1 MSSSIK
7 QIYASL
13 EICENELKIVIA
25 EYFNTRF
32 NVIKVEKCFTDSISD
47 FKVIDRDI
55 LKKDIINLVNDCS
68 NMIGAKIE
76 QLIIVLPAYNFKRF
90 SISDVIVPEEG
101 YITSKDVANAITRS
115 FNTQVDDDVIIV
127 NSLITKYT
135 INGISTR
142 RFPENEACNEF
153 RVDVELLCSDK
164 DIVYDYVSIV
174 EECGIKVLDITLNI
188 YSIGKESSIFEE
200 SHKRNIVCL
209 NIEKH
214 CTYLS
219 LFSKGKIVSNELLFD
234 GLDVF
239 VKQIKS
245 IYDIPENDILKL
257 IKYNINFHTKYP
269 DDVVYAYNI
278 KGSTKTITTRDLNTI
293 IMNTLD
299 NYVDKLI
306 AMCKP
311 ILDENTLIF
320 ITGEGQQMNSLVNSF
335 IDKINCNV
343 RSYQPDTLGVRDPSL
358 TALFGSL
365 YSYHEK
371 AKLNNI
377 NVSCVDLLEFNSH
390 VDQKQIDSEGET
402 ITTKIKNLFKQY
414 VEKEDS
420 YDN

>member
-13 EICENELKIVIA
+13 EISENEIKLVIA

-32 NVIKVEKCFTDSISD
+32 NVLKVEKRNTNSISD
-47 FKVIDRDI
+47 FKVIDREQ
-55 LKKDIINLVNDCS
+55 LKKDIKSIVNDCS
-68 NMIGAKIE
+68 EKIGAKIE

-90 SISDVIVPEEG
+90 SISDVVVPEEG
-101 YITSKDVANAITRS
+101 YITSKDISKAISRS

-127 NSLITKYT
+127 DSLISKYT
-135 INGISTR
+135 INGISIR

-153 RVDVELLCSDK
+153 TIDFELLCADK
-164 DIVYDYVSIV
+164 DIIFDYVSII

-188 YSIGKESSIFEE
+188 SSIGKESSIFEE

-209 NIEKH
+209 NIERY
-214 CTYLS
+214 CTYMS

-234 GLDVF
+234 GLDTF
-239 VKQIKS
+239 AKQLKN
-245 IYDIPENDILKL
+245 IYDIPENDLLKL
-257 IKYNINFHTKYP
+257 VKYNVNYHTKYP
-269 DDVVYAYNI
+269 DDVVYAYNYN
-278 KGSTKTITTRDLNTI
+278 GSTKTISTRDLNTI
-293 IMNTLD
+293 VMNSID

-306 AMCKP
+306 AMCNP

-358 TALFGSL
+358 TAVFGSL

-371 AKLNNI
+371 AKLNNL
-377 NVSCVDLLEFNSH
+377 NVSCIDLLEYNSH
-390 VDQKQIDSEGET
+390 VDQKEIDSEGET